1 MFPELKARLAASL
14 SAQAVQTALEEA
26 LAPLLGGEKARVFL
40 MADLRRFATEPMEA
54 NPVMR
59 TFLQEEAA
67 LHEAQVVDN
76 ATWRRLC
83 PRADH
88 GHVLVGPLLQGG
100 ELYGIL
106 AVTRQDTQAPFGP
119 TELRLM
125 NRIALYASNRLAQIP
140 GEGEAEALPWSDL
153 SPRERDVAG
162 YVRQGLRNTEIA
174 DRLSLSE
181 HTVKQNLKSVFRK
194 LGLRSR
200 TELALHAARR

>member
-1 MFPELKARLAASL
+1 MFPDLKARLAASL
-14 SAQAVQTALEEA
+14 SAQSVQAALEEA
-26 LAPLLGGEKARVFL
+26 LAPLLGGARARVFL
-40 MADLRRFATEPMEA
+40 MADLRRFATKPMEA

-88 GHVLVGPLLQGG
+88 GHVLIGPLLQGG

-125 NRIALYASNRLAQIP
+125 NRISLYASNRLAEIQ
-140 GEGEAEALPWSDL
+140 GEGEALPWLEL
-153 SPRERDVAG
+153 SPREREVASC
-162 YVRQGLRNTEIA
+162 VRQGLRNTEIA
-174 DRLSLSE
+174 CRLSLSE